1 MVRGQLRSSGMPL
14 AMCWQSC
21 VGIGALPCSA
31 DDGFRS
37 SEPLTG
43 EGEGCALP
51 EHSVFCLTFDGSL
64 FQRQD
69 HDSFGGA
76 CNVIP
81 GQWLNN
87 HRRVC
92 HRSTERPLSLT
103 RRH

>member
-1 MVRGQLRSSGMPL
+1 MVRGQLRSPGMPL
-14 AMCWQSC
+14 AICLQSC

-31 DDGFRS
+31 GDCFRS
-37 SEPLTG
+37 SGPVAA
-43 EGEGCALP
+43 EGERCALP

-76 CNVIP
+76 CNGIP
-81 GQWLNN
+81 GQLNN
-87 HRRVC
+87 HRRVS

>member
-14 AMCWQSC
+14 AIGLQSC
-21 VGIGALPCSA
+21 VGIGALPGSA

-76 CNVIP
+76 SNGIP
-81 GQWLNN
+81 GQRLN
-87 HRRVC
+87 
-92 HRSTERPLSLT
+92 SLLFAT
-103 RRH
+103 DKFTTHL

>member
-76 CNVIP
+76 CNGIP

-92 HRSTERPLSLT
+92 HRSTERPLS
-103 RRH
+103 H